1 MPGDPRVLAER
12 DLAPHDRVDLGPLRR
27 ATVSAVVLLGLVVN
41 VVMMPLVMP
50 EGLDAM
56 MLLVAPG
63 PPVAIEPGG
72 RVHPARLLV
81 IVVRLVHPVMM
92 IATALPVT
100 MIRLLT
106 RMRRPVNL
114 IALRG
119 AS

>member
-1 MPGDPRVLAER
+1 MLAER

-81 IVVRLVHPVMM
+81 IVERLVPRVMT
-92 IATALPVT
+92 IAIVLPAT
-100 MIRLLT
+100 MILRLT
-106 RMRRPVNL
+106 RMRPPVSS
-114 IALRG
+114 IALPG
-119 AS
+119 VSSKH